1 MNKPNTTAKVPR
13 RILGTLLSSLS
24 AGVVPR
30 SGAPYIAI
38 GRNDEIESLVTSLD
52 RVADGE
58 GATKFI
64 IGRYGSGKSFLIQ
77 LSRGYALDRG
87 FITADAD
94 LSPERKL
101 SGANGSGLATYREL
115 MKNIACKSS
124 PDGGALPV
132 ILGKWF
138 TTVGEELIDEGIT
151 ADTEAYHAEF
161 GKRIMKNLRELE
173 SDVGGFDFATV
184 LREYYNAW
192 QTDDD
197 MKQSACLKWLRGEY
211 NTRTEA
217 RQAVGIR
224 SLSIISDDNWYDY
237 LKLFTSF
244 ARLAGYS
251 GLCVYID
258 ECVNLYKIPNRISRE
273 NNYEKIL
280 AMFNDTMQG
289 RAPGLMIVF
298 GGTPQ
303 FLEDSRRGLFSYEA
317 LRSRLADGR
326 YGGGELKSLMQPVI
340 RLKRLSDSELYALV
354 IRLASLHGE
363 YHKWNVRVTEE
374 NMKTFLM
381 TSLDRTGA
389 DTMITPREIIRD
401 FVTLLDLLYTNTDKT
416 FADIAGAVQ
425 RSTVSANVD
434 DDDDSTS
441 APASSPVSASGGNPG
456 PADTRPKIT
465 LDDIEF

>member
-1 MNKPNTTAKVPR
+1 MDRKINGNNTVARVPR

-101 SGANGSGLATYREL
+101 SGAGGSGLATYREL

-138 TTVGEELIDEGIT
+138 TSIGEKLTDDGFEPE
-151 ADTEAYHAEF
+151 TEEYNSEF
-161 GKRIMKNLRELE
+161 DRRIMKNLRELE

-184 LREYYNAW
+184 LREYYRAW
-192 QTDDD
+192 QSDNDER
-197 MKQSACLKWLRGEY
+197 QSACLKWLRGEY

-217 RQAVGIR
+217 RTAFGIR
-224 SLSIISDDNWYDY
+224 SLSIINDENWYDY
-237 LKLFTSF
+237 LKLLTSF

-251 GLCVYID
+251 GLCIYID

-326 YGGGELKSLMQPVI
+326 FGGGELKSLMQPVI
-340 RLKRLSDSELYALV
+340 RLKRLSDSELYALI
-354 IRLASLHGE
+354 IRLSALHGE
-363 YHKWNVRVTEE
+363 YHKWDVRVTEE
-374 NMKTFLM
+374 DMKTFLVS
-381 TSLDRTGA
+381 SLERTGA

-401 FVTLLDLLYTNTDKT
+401 FVTLLDLLYTNTDKS
-416 FADIAGAVQ
+416 FAEISSLAPH
-425 RSTVSANVD
+425 SSVSAGIDNAETEFEGSA
-434 DDDDSTS
+434 DSNNREKNK
-441 APASSPVSASGGNPG
+441 V
-456 PADTRPKIT
+456 T

>member
-1 MNKPNTTAKVPR
+1 MDEKMTSSGTAARVPR

-24 AGVVPR
+24 GGVVPR
-30 SGAPYIAI
+30 VGAPYIAI
-38 GRNDEIESLVTSLD
+38 GRGDEIESLVTSLD

-58 GATKFI
+58 GAMKFI

-101 SGANGSGLATYREL
+101 SGGSGSGLATYREL
-115 MKNIACKSS
+115 IKNIACKSS

-132 ILGKWF
+132 IMGKWF
-138 TTVGEELIDEGIT
+138 VSVGEKLTDAGMSAES
-151 ADTEAYHAEF
+151 EAYHAEF
-161 GKRIMKNLRELE
+161 ERRIMKDLRELE
-173 SDVGGFDFATV
+173 SDVGGFEFATV
-184 LREYYNAW
+184 LREYYRAW
-192 QTDDD
+192 LTDDVER
-197 MKQSACLKWLRGEY
+197 QSACIKWLRGEY

-217 RQAVGIR
+217 RQALGIR
-224 SLSIISDDNWYDY
+224 SLSIINDENWYDY
-237 LKLFTSF
+237 LKLLTAF

-280 AMFNDTMQG
+280 SMFNDTMQG
-289 RAPGLMIVF
+289 RAPGLMIVL

-326 YGGGELKSLMQPVI
+326 FGGGELKSMMQPVI
-340 RLKRLSDSELYALV
+340 RLKRMSDSELYALV
-354 IRLASLHGE
+354 IRLAALHGE
-363 YHKWNVRVTEE
+363 YHRWDVRVTEE
-374 NMKTFLM
+374 EMKTFLS
-381 TSLDRTGA
+381 TALERTGA
-389 DTMITPREIIRD
+389 DVMVTPREIIRD
-401 FVTLLDLLYTNTDKT
+401 FVTLLDLLYTNPDKT
-416 FADIAGAVQ
+416 FSDIVAVVA
-425 RSTVSANVD
+425 RSS
-434 DDDDSTS
+434 
-441 APASSPVSASGGNPG
+441 VSASIDD
-456 PADTRPKIT
+456 ADAPESDAAPSADRASTPPRPNIT
-465 LDDIEF
+465 LNDIEF